1 MNTFFF
7 HLTHP
12 PSLLDPDHFR
22 FEKGAAV
29 PLLTAKLAVEDKM
42 FALEERIRDAAF
54 LCDSK
59 RHIAVTLQPLKGPPV
74 FYTQ

>member
-1 MNTFFF
+1 MGFYQGACAKSKIDRKYLALLMNTFFF

-42 FALEERIRDAAF
+42 LEF
-54 LCDSK
+54 
-59 RHIAVTLQPLKGPPV
+59 QP
-74 FYTQ
+74 